1 MELQNIQSETII
13 PIEESIVDGVYTRI
27 AYAPANCYI
36 IGCAHKKGGSTFLMK
51 GSIRQIDGNDKY
63 EISAPFIFN
72 TEQGTQRVAYTLTDT
87 IYATTHSV
95 KAKTVEEAELEVFE
109 QVPQITRI
117 RNSFKSL
124 LLSLDTTEELIQK
137 EMDSLEV
144 LDEHNEL
151 YTIQQSPIHGL
162 GCFTTT
168 YIHSG
173 TCIAMAE
180 LDGNRLPTAR
190 YINHS
195 DMPNAAFIDYKD
207 SIALVA
213 LVDIPEGYE
222 ILVNYIKRK
231 NICQE

>member
-1 MELQNIQSETII
+1 MNILNSSEIII
-13 PIEESIVDGVYTRI
+13 PIEHNIVDGLYTRI
-27 AYAPANCYI
+27 AYAPPDCLI
-36 IGCAHKKGGSTFLMK
+36 VGCGHKKGGSAFLMK
-51 GSIRQIDGNDKY
+51 GSIRQIDGDNKY

-95 KAKTVEEAELEVFE
+95 NAKTVEEAELEVFE

-124 LLSLDTTEELIQK
+124 LIALNTNEELIQK

-144 LDEHNEL
+144 IDEQNDL

-162 GCFTTT
+162 GCFVTTD
-168 YIHSG
+168 ILVG
-173 TCIAMAE
+173 QCIAMAE
-180 LDGNRLPTAR
+180 VDGTRLPTAR

-195 DMPNAAFIDYKD
+195 DIHNATFIDYKD

-213 LVDIPEGYE
+213 IVDIPKGYE
-222 ILVNYIKRK
+222 ILVNYTQRK
-231 NICQE
+231 NTCQE